1 MEADQFTLEE
11 ANALVPWLQEKFLEM
26 ELRRQQYVT
35 AQKRFD
41 EIVHD
46 PAKDGSTPDPELAE
60 TVASVK
66 TLAAQVE
73 DMVQEILDKGIILRD
88 VSSGLVDFPSQ
99 RDGREVFLCWTGG
112 EERIEFWHETNRGF
126 EHREPL

>member
-1 MEADQFTLEE
+1 MESDQFTLEE

-35 AQKRFD
+35 AQQRFD

-46 PAKDGSTPDPELAE
+46 PTKDGSTPDPELAE
-60 TVASVK
+60 AAASVK
-66 TLAAQVE
+66 ALACQVE
-73 DMVQEILDKGIILRD
+73 DMVQEILDKGIILRN

>member
-46 PAKDGSTPDPELAE
+46 PAKDGSTPAPELAE
-60 TVASVK
+60 TAASVK

-73 DMVQEILDKGIILRD
+73 DMVQEILDKGVILRD

>member
-1 MEADQFTLEE
+1 MESDQFTLEE

-35 AQKRFD
+35 AQQRFD

-46 PAKDGSTPDPELAE
+46 PTKDGSTPDPELAE
-60 TVASVK
+60 AAASVK
-66 TLAAQVE
+66 TLAGQVE
-73 DMVQEILDKGIILRD
+73 DMVQEILDKGIILRK

-126 EHREPL
+126 AHSAPL

>member
-11 ANALVPWLQEKFLEM
+11 ANALVPWLQDKFLEM

>member
-60 TVASVK
+60 TAANVK

-73 DMVQEILDKGIILRD
+73 AMVQEILAKGIILSD

>member
-60 TVASVK
+60 PAASVK

>member
-1 MEADQFTLEE
+1 MESDQFTLEE

-35 AQKRFD
+35 AQQRFD

-46 PAKDGSTPDPELAE
+46 PTKDGSTPDPELAE
-60 TVASVK
+60 AAASGK
-66 TLAAQVE
+66 TLACQVE
-73 DMVQEILDKGIILRD
+73 DMVQEILDKGIILRN

>member
-46 PAKDGSTPDPELAE
+46 PAKDGSTPDPELTE
-60 TVASVK
+60 TAASVK

>member
-46 PAKDGSTPDPELAE
+46 PAKDVSTPDP
-60 TVASVK
+60 
-66 TLAAQVE
+66 
-73 DMVQEILDKGIILRD
+73 
-88 VSSGLVDFPSQ
+88 
-99 RDGREVFLCWTGG
+99 
-112 EERIEFWHETNRGF
+112 
-126 EHREPL
+126 

>member
-26 ELRRQQYVT
+26 ELRRQQYIT

-41 EIVHD
+41 EIVRD

-60 TVASVK
+60 TAASVK

>member
-1 MEADQFTLEE
+1 MESAQFTLEE
-11 ANALVPWLQEKFLEM
+11 ANALVPWLQEKFLES

-35 AQKRFD
+35 AQQRFD

-46 PAKDGSTPDPELAE
+46 PTKDGSTPDPELAE
-60 TVASVK
+60 AAASVK
-66 TLAAQVE
+66 TLACQVE
-73 DMVQEILDKGIILRD
+73 DMVQEILDKGIILRN

>member
-11 ANALVPWLQEKFLEM
+11 ANALVPWLQGKFLEL
-26 ELRRQQYVT
+26 ELRRQQFIT

-46 PAKDGSTPDPELAE
+46 PTKDGSTADPELAE
-60 TVASVK
+60 TAASVK
-66 TLAAQVE
+66 TLSAQIE
-73 DMVQEILDKGIILRD
+73 DMVQEILDQGIILRD

-99 RDGREVFLCWTGG
+99 RDGREVFLCWIGG

>member
-11 ANALVPWLQEKFLEM
+11 VNALVPWLQEKFLEM

-60 TVASVK
+60 TAANVK

-73 DMVQEILDKGIILRD
+73 DMVQEFFDKGIFLRD

-112 EERIEFWHETNRGF
+112 EERIEFWHATNRGF
-126 EHREPL
+126 EHRAPL

>member
-60 TVASVK
+60 TAASVK

-99 RDGREVFLCWTGG
+99 RDGREVFLCWIGG

>member
-11 ANALVPWLQEKFLEM
+11 ANALVPWLQEKFLELK
-26 ELRRQQYVT
+26 LRRQQYLA

-46 PAKDGSTPDPELAE
+46 PTKDGSTPDLELAE
-60 TVASVK
+60 VAASVK
-66 TLAAQVE
+66 NLAAQVE
-73 DMVQEILDKGIILRD
+73 DRVQEILDRGIILRD

-99 RDGREVFLCWTGG
+99 RDGREVFLCWIGG
-112 EERIEFWHETNRGF
+112 EEEIRFWHETNFGF
-126 EHREPL
+126 EHRQPL